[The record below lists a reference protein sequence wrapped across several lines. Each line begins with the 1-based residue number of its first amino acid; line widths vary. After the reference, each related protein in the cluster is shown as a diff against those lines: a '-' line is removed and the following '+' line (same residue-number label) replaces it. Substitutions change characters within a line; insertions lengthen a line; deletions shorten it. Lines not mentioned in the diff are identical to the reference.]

1 MTGTDL
7 NGRVAFVTGASRGI
21 GAAIAFSLAMA
32 GAKVGVNYNTSRES
46 AEKVIEKITHGG
58 GEAFLVEGNVSE
70 EASAGAA
77 VKQVI
82 SQCGQIDILVNNAGI
97 NRDRLLMRM
106 KIEDWDEVLDVNLR
120 GTFLCSKLV
129 MPQMIKQRKGRI
141 VNISSVV
148 GLRGNPGQA
157 NYAAAK
163 AGLIGFTKAVA
174 REVASRNVTVNAVAP
189 GFITT
194 GMVEELSE
202 DTQKQI
208 LDKIPMGRFGSA
220 EEVSQAVLFL
230 CGDGAS
236 YITGQV
242 ITIDGGLIA

>member
-46 AEKVIEKITHGG
+46 AEKVIEKITQGG
-58 GEAFLVEGNVSE
+58 GKAFLVEGNVSE

-220 EEVSQAVLFL
+220 EDVSQAVLFL